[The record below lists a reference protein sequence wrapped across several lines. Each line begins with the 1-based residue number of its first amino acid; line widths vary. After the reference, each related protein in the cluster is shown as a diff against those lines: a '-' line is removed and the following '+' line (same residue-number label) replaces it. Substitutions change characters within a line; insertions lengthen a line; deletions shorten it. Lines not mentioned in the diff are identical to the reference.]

1 MKGEVGWNHEYVL
14 VPTAGEAAWGFQL
27 LDFEFSTCPHPRP
40 LSQAWERGVSCAR
53 TTGARLVAAFPH
65 PRTLS
70 LARERGV
77 PFSTE
82 ELFPWLK
89 PLSPALI

>member
-1 MKGEVGWNHEYVL
+1 MRPDDWRA
-14 VPTAGEAAWGFQL
+14 AGGRF
-27 LDFEFSTCPHPRP
+27 PHPRP
-40 LSQAWERGVSCAR
+40 
-53 TTGARLVAAFPH
+53 
-65 PRTLS
+65 LS